1 MIHRKKGLGLTAKTL
16 GITLMIQALII
27 GATLTMSRSFEQLQS
42 QTQNLATTEMENLMI
57 SVRLVQ
63 QSESLS
69 SLGTRLTSANSHANR
84 RRALVEL
91 TDRTTWVTQLTSQLA
106 RLGLSAELIH
116 QMQSAQVH
124 LKANIQELNDR
135 ISERIDGSTDEGLL
149 RQISALS
156 HNNQE
161 LAGQLSILAGYFS
174 ATMRQQ
180 LVDKSERLARDVERQ
195 QQHLLATC
203 VVVLIFT
210 LLAGLYLEFRVVRRI
225 LNLERLVSS
234 PVVDIGKFD
243 TRESDE
249 ISSLSNTVRSYV
261 QRIQLHEA
269 QMQQAHQEMTYLAE
283 HDSLTGL
290 ANRRH
295 FHAAARRMLRQVNQ
309 PVCVAIGDIDHFKQ
323 INDRFGH
330 AAGDQVLIKLA
341 HQLTDGLR
349 ESDVLARFGG
359 EEFAIIL
366 PVGSLDDGEN
376 VLNKLRDQI
385 AKHPHIPDSTSGLTM
400 SFGLAL
406 IDSSTVGTDT
416 TDDTIE
422 ALLDSALGAADRA
435 LYNAKHKGRNQV
447 VVAPETVYAQ
457 AI

>member
-1 MIHRKKGLGLTAKTL
+1 MIHRRRGLGLTAKTL

-27 GATLTMSRSFEQLQS
+27 VATLTMSRSFEQLQS
-42 QTQNLATTEMENLMI
+42 QTQDLATTEMENLMI

-69 SLGTRLTSANSHANR
+69 SLGARLASANSHASR

-91 TDRTTWVTQLTSQLA
+91 TDRTTWVTQLTSQLE
-106 RLGLSAELIH
+106 RIGLSTNLIH
-116 QMQSAQVH
+116 QMQSSQAH
-124 LKANIQELNDR
+124 LKTNIQDLNER
-135 ISERIDGSTDEGLL
+135 ITERIDGNNDDGLL
-149 RQISALS
+149 RQISSLT

-180 LVDKSERLARDVERQ
+180 LADKSEHLAKDVESQ
-195 QQHLLATC
+195 QQNLLATC

-210 LLAGLYLEFRVVRRI
+210 MLAGLYLEFRVVRRI

-234 PVVDIGKFD
+234 PVVDITKFD

-269 QMQQAHQEMTYLAE
+269 QMQQAHEEMTYLAE

-295 FHAAARRMLRQVNQ
+295 FHAAARRMLRQVSQ

-330 AAGDQVLIKLA
+330 AAGDQVLIKLSHLLA
-341 HQLTDGLR
+341 DGLR

-366 PVGSLDDGEN
+366 PVGSLADGQN

-385 AKHPHIPDSTSGLTM
+385 AKHPHVPDSTTSLTM
-400 SFGLAL
+400 SFGVAL
-406 IDSSTVGTDT
+406 IDSTTVSTET

-435 LYNAKHKGRNQV
+435 LYNAKHQGRNQV

>member
-69 SLGTRLTSANSHANR
+69 SLGTRLASANTHANR

-91 TDRTTWVTQLTSQLA
+91 TDRITWVTQLTSQLA

-116 QMQSAQVH
+116 QMQSSQAH
-124 LKANIQELNDR
+124 LKTNIQQLNDR

-149 RQISALS
+149 RQISALA

-180 LVDKSERLARDVERQ
+180 LADKSEHLARDVENQ

-234 PVVDIGKFD
+234 PVVDISKFD